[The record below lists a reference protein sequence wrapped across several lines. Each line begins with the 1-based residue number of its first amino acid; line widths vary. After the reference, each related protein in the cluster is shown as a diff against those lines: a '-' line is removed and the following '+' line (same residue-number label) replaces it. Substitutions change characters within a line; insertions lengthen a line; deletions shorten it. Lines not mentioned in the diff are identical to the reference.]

1 MGGHE
6 PPIVLLADAHLA
18 VPSRVRHAMST
29 REDLLR
35 EIVGDRTD
43 HVQEILEEDP
53 SLATADGADSPILTA
68 LYRGRAE
75 SLGLLLAA
83 QPQVTAF
90 EAVALGIDE
99 LVASFLTEQ
108 PDFVTKYSPDG
119 FTALHMAAYFGHVTV
134 ATLLIDAGAD
144 IGAVSQDD
152 AEGTP
157 LHAAVAARNH
167 GMAWLLLARGASVNA
182 QQEGGFTALHV
193 AARFGDHA
201 IVQLLI
207 VNGADPW
214 LEADDGKTA
223 ADLAYE
229 FEHDAEAEYLRS
241 QMARP

>member
-1 MGGHE
+1 
-6 PPIVLLADAHLA
+6 
-18 VPSRVRHAMST
+18 MST

-35 EIVGDRTD
+35 EILGDRSD
-43 HVQEILEEDP
+43 LVAEILNEDP
-53 SLATADGADSPILTA
+53 SLATAEGADSPILTA

-75 SLGLLLAA
+75 SLGLLLAT

-99 LVASFLTEQ
+99 LVAAFLAEE
-108 PDFVTKYSPDG
+108 PDLVTRYSADG
-119 FTALHMAAYFGHVTV
+119 FTALHVAAYFGQTTV
-134 ATLLIDAGAD
+134 ATLLLDAGAD
-144 IGAVSQDD
+144 IAAVSQDD

-157 LHAAVAARNH
+157 LHAAVAARHH
-167 GMAWLLLARGASVNA
+167 GMAWLLVSRGAPVNA

-214 LEADDGKTA
+214 LEADNGKTA

-229 FEHDAEAEYLRS
+229 FEHDDEAQYLRS
-241 QMARP
+241 QMA